1 MSEGLSKNIEKT
13 WNNIQIEIEK
23 SDVILIS
30 SEKTLVFK
38 FAMELSKLYNC
49 SNIVIDFEV
58 KVYEKIDSSDKY
70 LDLLVYESEKPDN
83 KYAIEFKAP
92 MKSASGNSNQTKTRK
107 KIYKDIARLSYLKE
121 QNKHISNGYFF
132 MITDEKPYFNASTK
146 RDNTFNTSNGHSG
159 NLSSFSNDYKLKNTF
174 NFDFI
179 WENMDENSIIGKF
192 AWLKCIK
199 V

>member
-107 KIYKDIARLSYLKE
+107 KIYKDIARLSY
-121 QNKHISNGYFF
+121 
-132 MITDEKPYFNASTK
+132 
-146 RDNTFNTSNGHSG
+146 GH
-159 NLSSFSNDYKLKNTF
+159 L
-174 NFDFI
+174 
-179 WENMDENSIIGKF
+179 
-192 AWLKCIK
+192 
-199 V
+199 